1 MWDVDGGLAQVDPY
15 TYSEQDAAVRA
26 GACLGIGL
34 SCCCVRSEI
43 DPAYAL
49 LCEHVHSDA
58 PTIRAAATMGLGL
71 AYAGTRKAEVHE
83 LLLPLVDA
91 DDNGDKLELVAHACL
106 ALGFTYAGSAD
117 GSSSSRRGCGT
128 VLRLLWAVWLL

>member
-15 TYSEQDAAVRA
+15 TYSEQDTAVRA

-58 PTIRAAATMGLGL
+58 ASIRAAAVMGLGL
-71 AYAGTRKAEVHE
+71 AYAGTRKAEVQE

-91 DDNGDKLELVAHACL
+91 DESDKLELVAHACL

-117 GSSSSRRGCGT
+117 GAGRTDVPCM
-128 VLRLLWAVWLL
+128 